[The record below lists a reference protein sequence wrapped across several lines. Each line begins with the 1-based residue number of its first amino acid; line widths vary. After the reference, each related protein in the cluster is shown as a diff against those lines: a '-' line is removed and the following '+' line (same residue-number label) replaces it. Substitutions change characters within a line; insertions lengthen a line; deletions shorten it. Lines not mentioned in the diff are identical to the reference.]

1 MVDWFRKRGGKVT
14 PTEREPEEAARLE
27 PSRPEAVG
35 HGDSRTEATPRGPEF
50 ETASEPAER
59 TPKEEQSADGFSEA
73 GIREALRDVRDP
85 EIGRDLVS
93 LNMIREV
100 QIEGSSVT
108 VGVALTTAGCP
119 LKHRITTDIRDRLLM
134 ISGVENVEVDF
145 GVMSDADRQNLLTS
159 LHGGPSEIA
168 PAFRDES
175 KTRIIAVV
183 SGKGGVGKSTVA
195 VNLAAALDRAGH
207 SVEILDADVHGS
219 SIPVMLGS
227 LEKPNVVGGVIFPIE
242 SSQGLKFISMGNFVN
257 EGQAIIW
264 RAPIVNKALTQLMR
278 DVYWDEPDFIIVDMP
293 PGTGDVALTV
303 AQMIP
308 KAEALVVTTPQAD
321 AARVAVKAGKMAAQ
335 AHLKVAGVVENMGY
349 AECPDCGKEIKIFGG
364 DGGDRV
370 AGELE
375 TRVLGRIPIL
385 PDASGE
391 PGNALFPEDTAP
403 ARAFDEIARS
413 LAQKKVRRRIKV
425 L

>member
-1 MVDWFRKRGGKVT
+1 MVDWFRRRAGNGGPPDEDREAGSLDVPAETADDLVDRT
-14 PTEREPEEAARLE
+14 PRPEE
-27 PSRPEAVG
+27 P
-35 HGDSRTEATPRGPEF
+35 
-50 ETASEPAER
+50 
-59 TPKEEQSADGFSEA
+59 ADGFSEA

-85 EIGRDLVS
+85 EIGRDLIS
-93 LNMIREV
+93 LNMIRNVDV
-100 QIEGSSVT
+100 QGSGVT

-119 LKHRITTDIRDRLLM
+119 MKHRITTDVRDRVMM
-134 ISGVENVEVDF
+134 IEGVESVEVDF
-145 GVMSDADRQNLLTS
+145 GVMTEDDRQNLMTS
-159 LHGGPSEIA
+159 LHGGPSELA

-195 VNLAAALDRAGH
+195 VNLAAALDRAGK

-227 LEKPNVVGGVIFPIE
+227 TEKPNVVGGVIFPIE
-242 SSQGLKFISMGNFVN
+242 SETGLKFISMGNFVN

-321 AARVAVKAGKMAAQ
+321 AARVAVKAGKMAVQ
-335 AHLKVAGVVENMGY
+335 AHLKVAGVVENMGH
-349 AECPDCGKEIKIFGG
+349 AVCPCCGEEMKIFGG
-364 DGGDRV
+364 DGGNQV
-370 AGELE
+370 AEELGS
-375 TRVLGRIPIL
+375 TVMSRIPIL
-385 PDASGE
+385 PDATGE
-391 PGNALFPEDTAP
+391 PGNALFEEGSAP
-403 ARAFDEIARS
+403 ARAFDEIAAS
-413 LAQKKVRRRIKV
+413 LAATKVRRRIKV

>member
-1 MVDWFRKRGGKVT
+1 MVDWFRRRGKSSPQKAKKVAPEEASRKVVSLEEARRET
-14 PTEREPEEAARLE
+14 ALTDVEPEETSKLVD
-27 PSRPEAVG
+27 PP
-35 HGDSRTEATPRGPEF
+35 
-50 ETASEPAER
+50 
-59 TPKEEQSADGFSEA
+59 PKEEPADGFSEA

-93 LNMIREV
+93 LNMVREV
-100 QIEGSSVT
+100 RIEGSSVT
-108 VGVALTTAGCP
+108 VGIALTTAGCP
-119 LKHRITTDIRDRLLM
+119 LKHRITTDVRDRLMM
-134 ISGVENVEVDF
+134 IESVEQVEVDF

-159 LHGGPSEIA
+159 LHGGPSELA
-168 PAFRDES
+168 PAFKDES

-207 SVEILDADVHGS
+207 SVSILDADVHGA

-227 LEKPNVVGGVIFPIE
+227 LDKPNVVEGVIFPIE
-242 SSQGLKFISMGNFVN
+242 SPQDLKFISMGNFVN

-303 AQMIP
+303 AQLIP

-321 AARVAVKAGKMAAQ
+321 AARVAVKAGKMAVQ
-335 AHLKVAGVVENMGY
+335 AHLKVIGVVENMGY
-349 AECPDCGKEIKIFGG
+349 AECPDCGKEMRIFGG

-370 AGELE
+370 AGELD
-375 TRVLGRIPIL
+375 TRVLGRIPVL

-391 PGNALFPEDTAP
+391 PGRSLFAEDSAP
-403 ARAFDEIARS
+403 ARAFDEIAS
-413 LAQKKVRRRIKV
+413 ALAQTKVRRRIKV

>member
-1 MVDWFRKRGGKVT
+1 MVEWFRRRRSGSPQGEVDEPRREVVSQGKSSN
-14 PTEREPEEAARLE
+14 ESPEESASLHVE
-27 PSRPEAVG
+27 
-35 HGDSRTEATPRGPEF
+35 T
-50 ETASEPAER
+50 ETAKDLVDR
-59 TPKEEQSADGFSEA
+59 TPKPEEPADAFSEA
-73 GIREALRDVRDP
+73 GVREALRDVRDP
-85 EIGRDLVS
+85 EIGRDLIS
-93 LNMIREV
+93 LNMVRAVEI
-100 QIEGSSVT
+100 QGSSVT

-119 LKHRITTDIRDRLLM
+119 MKHRITTDVRDRIM
-134 ISGVENVEVDF
+134 EIEGVESVEVDF
-145 GVMSDADRQNLLTS
+145 GVMTDADRQNLMTS
-159 LHGGPSEIA
+159 LHGGPPELA
-168 PAFRDES
+168 PAFKDES
-175 KTRIIAVV
+175 RTRIIAVV

-219 SIPVMLGS
+219 SVPVMLGAT
-227 LEKPNVVGGVIFPIE
+227 EKPNVVGGVIFPIE
-242 SSQGLKFISMGNFVN
+242 SPTGLKFISMGNFVN

-321 AARVAVKAGKMAAQ
+321 AARVAVKAGKMAVQ
-335 AHLKVAGVVENMGY
+335 AHLKLAGVVENMSH
-349 AECPDCGKEIKIFGG
+349 AECPCCGEELRIFGG
-364 DGGDRV
+364 DGGDQV
-370 AGELE
+370 AGELDAKIM
-375 TRVLGRIPIL
+375 GRIPIL

-391 PGNALFPEDTAP
+391 PGKSLFAEDAAP
-403 ARAFDEIARS
+403 ARAFDQIAK
-413 LAQKKVRRRIKV
+413 AIAEKKVRRRIKV

>member
-1 MVDWFRKRGGKVT
+1 MVNWFRGRKSNGRG
-14 PTEREPEEAARLE
+14 REEVSEANGQRGEEVSEEVAGGEARAAE
-27 PSRPEAVG
+27 P
-35 HGDSRTEATPRGPEF
+35 
-50 ETASEPAER
+50 
-59 TPKEEQSADGFSEA
+59 ADGFTEA

-93 LNMIREV
+93 LNMIRDIR
-100 QIEGSSVT
+100 IEGPSVT

-119 LKHRITTDIRDRLLM
+119 LKHKITTDIKDRLVM

-145 GVMSDADRQNLLTS
+145 GVMSDADRQNLMTS
-159 LHGGPSEIA
+159 LHGGPSELA

-219 SIPVMLGS
+219 SVPVILGATG
-227 LEKPNVVGGVIFPIE
+227 KPNVVGGVIFPVE
-242 SSQGLKFISMGNFVN
+242 SATGLKFISMGNFVN

-308 KAEALVVTTPQAD
+308 KAQALVVTTPQGD
-321 AARVAVKAGKMAAQ
+321 AARVAVKAGKMAVQ
-335 AHLKVAGVVENMGY
+335 AHLKVIGVVENMGY
-349 AECPDCGKEIKIFGG
+349 AECPCCGEELKIFGG
-364 DGGDRV
+364 DGGEQV
-370 AGELE
+370 AAELDSKI
-375 TRVLGRIPIL
+375 LGRVPIL
-385 PDASGE
+385 PDSSGE
-391 PGNALFPEDTAP
+391 PGRSLFETDTAP

-413 LAQKKVRRRIKV
+413 IAQTKVRRRIQV

>member
-1 MVDWFRKRGGKVT
+1 VVDWFRRRNGKGGSG
-14 PTEREPEEAARLE
+14 EEPENA
-27 PSRPEAVG
+27 
-35 HGDSRTEATPRGPEF
+35 ATPEPNAPRSEDVSF
-50 ETASEPAER
+50 EGESASELVDRSPAEAE
-59 TPKEEQSADGFSEA
+59 PADGLSEA

-85 EIGRDLVS
+85 EIGRDLIS
-93 LNMIREV
+93 LNMVRSVE
-100 QIEGSSVT
+100 IEDSKVT

-119 LKHRITTDIRDRLLM
+119 LKHKITTDIRDRLMM
-134 ISGVENVEVDF
+134 IEDVEDVEVDF
-145 GVMSDADRQNLLTS
+145 GVMTDADRQNLMTS
-159 LHGGPSEIA
+159 LHGGPSELA

-207 SVEILDADVHGS
+207 SVSILDADVHGS
-219 SIPVMLGS
+219 SIPVMLGA

-242 SSQGLKFISMGNFVN
+242 AQGLKFISMGNFVS

-321 AARVAVKAGKMAAQ
+321 AARVASKAGKMAVQ
-335 AHLKVAGVVENMGY
+335 AHLKLAGVVENMSY
-349 AECPDCGKEIKIFGG
+349 VECPDCGKEMRIFGG
-364 DGGDRV
+364 NGGDAV
-370 AGELE
+370 ATELQSN
-375 TRVLGRIPIL
+375 VMGRIPIL

-391 PGNALFPEDTAP
+391 PGRCLFAEDAAP
-403 ARAFDEIARS
+403 AKAFDEIAAG
-413 LAQKKVRRRIKV
+413 LAKTRARKRIKV

>member
-1 MVDWFRKRGGKVT
+1 MVEWFRRRRNGSPQGEVD
-14 PTEREPEEAARLE
+14 EPPR
-27 PSRPEAVG
+27 EAVSQG
-35 HGDSRTEATPRGPEF
+35 KSSSESSEESTSLHVET
-50 ETASEPAER
+50 ETAEDLVDR
-59 TPKEEQSADGFSEA
+59 TPKPEEPADAFSEA
-73 GIREALRDVRDP
+73 GVREALRDVRDP
-85 EIGRDLVS
+85 EIGRDLIS
-93 LNMIREV
+93 LNMVRAVGI
-100 QIEGSSVT
+100 QGSSVT

-119 LKHRITTDIRDRLLM
+119 MKHRITTDVRDRIM
-134 ISGVENVEVDF
+134 EIEGVESVEVDF
-145 GVMSDADRQNLLTS
+145 GVMTDADRQNLMTS
-159 LHGGPSEIA
+159 LHGGPSELA
-168 PAFRDES
+168 PAFKDES
-175 KTRIIAVV
+175 RTRIIAVV

-219 SIPVMLGS
+219 SVPVMLGAT
-227 LEKPNVVGGVIFPIE
+227 EKPNVVGGVIFPIE
-242 SSQGLKFISMGNFVN
+242 SPTGLKFISMGNFVN

-321 AARVAVKAGKMAAQ
+321 AARVAVKAGKMAVQ
-335 AHLKVAGVVENMGY
+335 AHLKLAGVVENMSH
-349 AECPDCGKEIKIFGG
+349 AECPCCGEELRIFGG
-364 DGGDRV
+364 DGGDQV
-370 AGELE
+370 AGELDAKIM
-375 TRVLGRIPIL
+375 GRIPIL

-391 PGNALFPEDTAP
+391 PGKSLFAEDAAP
-403 ARAFDEIARS
+403 ARAFDQIAK
-413 LAQKKVRRRIKV
+413 AIAEKKVRRRIKV

>member
-1 MVDWFRKRGGKVT
+1 MVNWFRKSTDGNYQGEHEQASRKATSVGEAREEEHEAATSLTVEPQTSEDLVDRT
-14 PTEREPEEAARLE
+14 PEPEE
-27 PSRPEAVG
+27 P
-35 HGDSRTEATPRGPEF
+35 
-50 ETASEPAER
+50 
-59 TPKEEQSADGFSEA
+59 ADGFSEA

-85 EIGRDLVS
+85 EIGRDLIS
-93 LNMIREV
+93 LNMIRNIV
-100 QIEGSSVT
+100 IEGGKVT

-119 LKHRITTDIRDRLLM
+119 LKHRIMTDIRDRLVM
-134 ISGVENVEVDF
+134 IEGVKDVEVDF
-145 GVMSDADRQNLLTS
+145 GVMTDTDRQNLLTS
-159 LHGGPSEIA
+159 LHGGPSELA
-168 PAFRDES
+168 PAFKDES

-195 VNLAAALDRAGH
+195 VNLAAALSRAGH
-207 SVEILDADVHGS
+207 AVEVLDADVHGS
-219 SIPVMLGS
+219 SVPVMLGS
-227 LEKPNVVGGVIFPIE
+227 LEKPNVVDGVIFPIE
-242 SSQGLKFISMGNFVN
+242 SPQGLKFISMGNFVN

-303 AQMIP
+303 AQLIP

-321 AARVAVKAGKMAAQ
+321 AARVAVKAGKMAVQ
-335 AHLKVAGVVENMGY
+335 AHLKVAGVIENMGY

-370 AGELE
+370 ADELE
-375 TRVLGRIPIL
+375 TRLLGRIPIL

-391 PGNALFPEDTAP
+391 PGNALFAEDTVP
-403 ARAFDEIARS
+403 ARAFDEIAAN
-413 LAQKKVRRRIKV
+413 LAQKKVRRRLKV

>member
-1 MVDWFRKRGGKVT
+1 MANWFRRRTRDGATEGKPEQEASAAETGRVT
-14 PTEREPEEAARLE
+14 EPVATEKGDGAASLEVRPETADDLVDRTPEPEE
-27 PSRPEAVG
+27 P
-35 HGDSRTEATPRGPEF
+35 
-50 ETASEPAER
+50 
-59 TPKEEQSADGFSEA
+59 ADGLSEA

-85 EIGRDLVS
+85 EIGRDLIS
-93 LNMIREV
+93 LNMVRNIE
-100 QIEGSSVT
+100 IEGSSVT

-119 LKHRITTDIRDRLLM
+119 LKHRITTDIRDRLIM
-134 ISGVENVEVDF
+134 IEGVESVEVDF
-145 GVMSDADRQNLLTS
+145 GVMTEDDRQNLLTS
-159 LHGGPSEIA
+159 LHGGPSELA
-168 PAFRDES
+168 PAFKDES

-219 SIPVMLGS
+219 SIPVMLGATN
-227 LEKPNVVGGVIFPIE
+227 KPNVVGGVIFPIE
-242 SSQGLKFISMGNFVN
+242 SETGLKFISMGNFVD

-321 AARVAVKAGKMAAQ
+321 AARVAVKAGKMAVQ
-335 AHLKVAGVVENMGY
+335 AHLKVAGVVENMSY
-349 AECPDCGKEIKIFGG
+349 AECPDCGKELRIFGG
-364 DGGDRV
+364 DGGERV
-370 AGELE
+370 AGELSS
-375 TRVLGRIPIL
+375 RILGRVPIL

-391 PGNALFPEDTAP
+391 PGKSLFAEDSTP
-403 ARAFDEIARS
+403 ARTFDEVARS
-413 LAQKKVRRRIKV
+413 LAETKVRRRIKV

>member
-1 MVDWFRKRGGKVT
+1 MGDWFRGRGKNQFIKAKPEGGAQEEASPAAT
-14 PTEREPEEAARLE
+14 SPPEEQ
-27 PSRPEAVG
+27 P
-35 HGDSRTEATPRGPEF
+35 
-50 ETASEPAER
+50 
-59 TPKEEQSADGFSEA
+59 ADGFSEA

-93 LNMIREV
+93 LNMIGEIR
-100 QIEGSSVT
+100 IEGPSVT

-119 LKHRITTDIRDRLLM
+119 LKHRISTDVRERLTM
-134 ISGVENVEVDF
+134 IEGVEQVEVDF

-159 LHGGPSEIA
+159 LHGGPSELA
-168 PAFRDES
+168 PAFKDES

-242 SSQGLKFISMGNFVN
+242 SPQGLKFISMGNFVN

-321 AARVAVKAGKMAAQ
+321 AARVAVKAGKMAVQ

-349 AECPDCGKEIKIFGG
+349 AECPDCGKEMRIFGG

-370 AGELE
+370 AGELG

-385 PDASGE
+385 SDATGE
-391 PGNALFPEDTAP
+391 PGNALFDEATAP
-403 ARAFDEIARS
+403 ARAFEEIARS
-413 LAQKKVRRRIKV
+413 LAQTKVRKRIKV

>member
-1 MVDWFRKRGGKVT
+1 MRRRRFVNVVDWFRRRAAKGRL
-14 PTEREPEEAARLE
+14 PDAPPESEKLDVSA
-27 PSRPEAVG
+27 
-35 HGDSRTEATPRGPEF
+35 
-50 ETASEPAER
+50 ETAEELVDR
-59 TPKEEQSADGFSEA
+59 TPQPQEPADGFSEA

-85 EIGRDLVS
+85 EIGRDLIS
-93 LNMIREV
+93 LNMIRNV
-100 QIEGSSVT
+100 DIQGSGVT

-119 LKHRITTDIRDRLLM
+119 MKHRITTDVRDRVMM
-134 ISGVENVEVDF
+134 IEGVESVEVDF
-145 GVMSDADRQNLLTS
+145 GVMSDDDRQNLMTS
-159 LHGGPSEIA
+159 LHGGPSELA

-175 KTRIIAVV
+175 STRIIAVV

-195 VNLAAALDRAGH
+195 VNLAAALDRAGK

-227 LEKPNVVGGVIFPIE
+227 TEKPNVVGGVIFPIE
-242 SSQGLKFISMGNFVN
+242 SETGLKFISMGNFVN

-321 AARVAVKAGKMAAQ
+321 AARVAVKAGKMAVQ
-335 AHLKVAGVVENMGY
+335 AHLKLAGVVENMGH
-349 AECPDCGKEIKIFGG
+349 AVCPCCGEELRIFGG
-364 DGGDRV
+364 DGGNQV
-370 AGELE
+370 AEELGS
-375 TRVLGRIPIL
+375 TVTGRIPIL
-385 PDASGE
+385 PDATGE
-391 PGNALFPEDTAP
+391 PGNALFAEDTAP
-403 ARAFDEIARS
+403 ARAFDEIAAS
-413 LAQKKVRRRIKV
+413 LAATKVRRRIKV